1 MVFGPFD
8 YRPNVNIPPD
18 VFASLANRYSGG
30 YNAFQQQYDAAQQK
44 AMERAKQTKWQ
55 QAISDLMQNPSVPQ
69 NVKMFAP
76 LIGQYPELAGQIMPE
91 LLKVQQGKAEWAPVS
106 GTLSKS
112 GRPLEIDKF
121 TGEIREAGPEGAKS
135 SGYGATMAPIRQAQ
149 YTLQDLPSNQT
160 PTTAGGAAYQVK
172 VAARQGKAIIG
183 KPGSPQ
189 QLSLAASDLA
199 RAVQRSAPQLDT
211 LQGAGYSDNLV
222 TTLNRLS
229 QRITADP
236 TGKDVPKIR
245 RQIYDLLD
253 DLDKTATPW
262 ITNQLDAME
271 EVGFKVSP
279 LMRKR
284 ELGLT
289 IPDVPFVEGLSQ
301 GTTQQYDPDKEARY
315 QAWRKANGY

>member
-1 MVFGPFD
+1 MAFD
-8 YRPNVNIPPD
+8 FRPNVNIPPD
-18 VFASLANRYSGG
+18 VFQSLANRYSGG
-30 YNAFQQQYDAAQQK
+30 YNAFQQQYDTAQQK

-55 QAISDLMQNPSVPQ
+55 QAIQDLMNNPDVPPQ
-69 NVKMFAP
+69 AKNFAP
-76 LIGQYPELAGQIMPE
+76 LIAAQPELAGQILPE
-91 LLKVQQGKAEWAPVS
+91 LLKAQKPPTMKPLSGMTSEKGTILEYDPTGKIIDTGVK
-106 GTLSKS
+106 GKS
-112 GRPLEIDKF
+112 
-121 TGEIREAGPEGAKS
+121 T
-135 SGYGATMAPIRQAQ
+135 GYGSTMAPIRQAQ

-189 QLSLAASDLA
+189 QLALAASDLA

-211 LQGAGYSDNLV
+211 LEGAGFSNNF
-222 TTLNRLS
+222 TTQMNRLV
-229 QRITADP
+229 QQITADP

-245 RQIYDLLD
+245 RQIYDMLD

-284 ELGLT
+284 QLGLT
-289 IPDVPFVEGLSQ
+289 IPDVPFVEGLGQ
-301 GTTQQYDPDKEARY
+301 GTTTQYDPQKEARY
-315 QAWRKANGY
+315 QSWKAAHGF